1 MGIDKI
7 SLIFS
12 FVATLISV
20 YVYADSTY
28 KKRLKNRILFYI
40 YEFYSPTYMIN
51 KIPTTKMI
59 YDKIGLK
66 LNRKKDIV
74 ACLLDLSKEEKII
87 AVTDLSSPFE
97 EIHWKPNMKFQ
108 K

>member
-1 MGIDKI
+1 MEIETV

-12 FVATLISV
+12 FVATLISL

-28 KKRLKNRILFYI
+28 KKRLKNKILFYI
-40 YEFYSPTYMIN
+40 YEFYSPTYLIN
-51 KIPTTKMI
+51 RIPTTRMI
-59 YDKIGLK
+59 YNKIGLK

-74 ACLLDLSKEEKII
+74 SSLLELSKEEKII
-87 AVTDLSSPFE
+87 AVSDLNSSFE
-97 EIHWKPNMKFQ
+97 EIRWKPNMKFQ